1 VNRLISIVLLFALT
15 MPLSGPFSFLQ
26 LQKYVVKYDVRR
38 QIINGMTKS
47 ELKHFRF
54 SKIEA
59 DIIPRWKEPN
69 EFEIDGEMYDVV
81 YSQESSDSI
90 SYWCWQDRNETKINK
105 KLNALTTQKTENSP
119 LQQTQIK
126 QIASFLSTLFFINRA
141 IWQDRSQS
149 TESFASNNSSLYLS
163 YIKSPPI
170 PPP

>member
-1 VNRLISIVLLFALT
+1 MKVVLSIILLFSVGV
-15 MPLSGPFSFLQ
+15 PFGGPFTLLEIQRHWIKKEVRENMIRGIDKSQLTFL
-26 LQKYVVKYDVRR
+26 
-38 QIINGMTKS
+38 
-47 ELKHFRF
+47 RF
-54 SKIEA
+54 SKTESKTVL
-59 DIIPRWKEPN
+59 RWKEPN